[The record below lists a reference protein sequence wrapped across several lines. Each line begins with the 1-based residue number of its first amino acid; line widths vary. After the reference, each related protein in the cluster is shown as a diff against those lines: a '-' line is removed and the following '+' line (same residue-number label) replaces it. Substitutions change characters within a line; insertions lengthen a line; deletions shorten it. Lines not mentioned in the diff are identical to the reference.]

1 MFYSSLVHIIIFIS
15 QLSLLLL
22 LHIYHLVQIL
32 NSLLPFCVKMLRLQQ
47 NSSGCSNKTSTSDWD
62 FSFSERTSLALF
74 LAFLGCSCF
83 SATASGLLLSVI
95 LRYRRIL
102 WQAQY
107 FLVRNMSVCSFGMS
121 FTSVVFVLSAVVR
134 EQPEIYGCWCISQF
148 CILRSFFLMS
158 QMTLALMAVERY
170 IFICHGIHYLRMI
183 NTCNVLISLGLLWL
197 ISVAVSIHGGFVLS
211 QILSGF
217 QQPISGLMCN
227 AVTIKEHIKF
237 SLEENLLAFG
247 PPSVITTF
255 CTLTICCCYGGIYH
269 AALRVSKALK
279 CSNHRASRTVGFYF
293 LLFLLQFIPSALFV
307 VSTLTEETPSC
318 RMITHILRVL
328 LMIIPSCVNPVFLL
342 IWNPQ
347 IKQLLLASLKC
358 GFRAST
364 DVRHLNREEWTFQI
378 EERCQAQREDV
389 LPPLPDTVVP
399 SDFEDIELDAG

>member
-1 MFYSSLVHIIIFIS
+1 M
-15 QLSLLLL
+15 
-22 LHIYHLVQIL
+22 LH
-32 NSLLPFCVKMLRLQQ
+32 LQQ

-62 FSFSERTSLALF
+62 FSFSEKTSLALF

-83 SATASGLLLSVI
+83 SATAHGFLFFLI

-107 FLVRNMSVCSFGMS
+107 FLLQNMSACCFGMS
-121 FTSVVFVLSAVVR
+121 FVSVLFVLSAVAQ
-134 EQPEIYGCWCISQF
+134 EQTQIYGGWCISQF
-148 CILRSFFLMS
+148 CTLRSFFLMS

-197 ISVAVSIHGGFVLS
+197 VSVAVSIHGGFVLS

-255 CTLTICCCYGGIYH
+255 CTLTICCCYGSIYH

-279 CSNHRASRTVGFYF
+279 CRNHRANRTVGLYF
-293 LLFLLQFIPSALFV
+293 LLFLLQFIPNVLLV
-307 VSTLTEETPSC
+307 IPTLTEETPSC
-318 RMITHILRVL
+318 RMITYLLRAL
-328 LMIIPSCVNPVFLL
+328 LMIIPSCINAVFLL
-342 IWNPQ
+342 TWNPQ
-347 IKQLLLASLKC
+347 VKQLLLAYLKC
-358 GFRAST
+358 RFGACT

-378 EERCQAQREDV
+378 EERCQAQRED
-389 LPPLPDTVVP
+389 LPPPLPDTVPP
-399 SDFEDIELDAG
+399 SDFEDIELDSG